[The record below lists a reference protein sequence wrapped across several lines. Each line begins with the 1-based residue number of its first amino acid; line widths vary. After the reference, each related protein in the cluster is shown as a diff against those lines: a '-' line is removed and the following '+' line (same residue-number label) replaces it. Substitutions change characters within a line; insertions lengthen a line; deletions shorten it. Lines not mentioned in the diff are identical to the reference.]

1 MKKDNKREFSIKEKS
16 IAIGVVGGT
25 LVGVLTDNIGLWL
38 PLGIAFGAGSELFTQ
53 MLKKKINP

>member
-38 PLGIAFGAGSELFTQ
+38 PLGIAFGAGSGAFYANV
-53 MLKKKINP
+53 KKKD

>member
-16 IAIGVVGGT
+16 IGIGVVGGT

-38 PLGIAFGAGSELFTQ
+38 PLGIAFGVGIGFT
-53 MLKKKINP
+53 LTNEKKGN

>member
-38 PLGIAFGAGSELFTQ
+38 RIRDSLWSWNLIYTENE
-53 MLKKKINP
+53 KKVN

>member
-38 PLGIAFGAGSELFTQ
+38 SLGIAFGVGIGLEADKR
-53 MLKKKINP
+53 KKE

>member
-25 LVGVLTDNIGLWL
+25 FVGVLTDNIGL
-38 PLGIAFGAGSELFTQ
+38 
-53 MLKKKINP
+53 